1 MFEVLGENLV
11 PVSNIYRINSDA
23 TLGYL
28 NSNLHLVETKL
39 RVCAGQAGVG
49 WGGEGGEGVEF
60 VERVRNAFEGY
71 SHSNHWKFVRC
82 WLEFG
87 QFQRIW

>member
-39 RVCAGQAGVG
+39 RVCAGQAGM
-49 WGGEGGEGVEF
+49 EGGKEGVNLSSEF
-60 VERVRNAFEGY
+60 EMRL
-71 SHSNHWKFVRC
+71 KDI
-82 WLEFG
+82 
-87 QFQRIW
+87 RIRIIGNLCVVG